1 MTLAELGTIGGIVD
15 SASLVNPILPTEIR
29 QEAL

>member
-1 MTLAELGTIGGIVD
+1 MTLAEIGAIDGIVD

-29 QEAL
+29 K

>member
-15 SASLVNPILPTEIR
+15 SASLVNTILPTEIR
-29 QEAL
+29 K

>member
-1 MTLAELGTIGGIVD
+1 MKLAELGTIGGIVD

-29 QEAL
+29 K